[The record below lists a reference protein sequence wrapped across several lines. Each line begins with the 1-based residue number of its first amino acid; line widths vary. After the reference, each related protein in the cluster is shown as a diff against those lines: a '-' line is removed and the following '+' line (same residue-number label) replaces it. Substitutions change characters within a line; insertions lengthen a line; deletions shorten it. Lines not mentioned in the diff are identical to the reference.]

1 MDTSVVTQLTTAPSL
16 KHAGAVQCFLLVR
29 SPFLI
34 MWMLTFGIA
43 ATHRALAGI
52 AIVSTAYMLV
62 SDELGGVGTEQKAAV
77 SRPACACFPPRLL
90 TGDWRFWR
98 SSTAQ
103 ILSSLAS
110 CLRHRV

>member
-52 AIVSTAYMLV
+52 AIVSTTYMLV
-62 SDELGGVGTEQKAAV
+62 
-77 SRPACACFPPRLL
+77 
-90 TGDWRFWR
+90 
-98 SSTAQ
+98 
-103 ILSSLAS
+103 
-110 CLRHRV
+110 